1 MGCDC
6 CLADCLNQD
15 LQDFGIFGMAG
26 TPLALERSYGCL
38 NFDFW
43 DFGDG
48 QDGRRGV
55 GELLLSGSF
64 GVGWEGGLLGGD
76 SLGMCSAGRTRLM
89 HDQSENGLFLISQ
102 G

>member
-48 QDGRRGV
+48 
-55 GELLLSGSF
+55 L
-64 GVGWEGGLLGGD
+64 
-76 SLGMCSAGRTRLM
+76 
-89 HDQSENGLFLISQ
+89 
-102 G
+102 